1 MGTMRHFRQR
11 RARWQSDATNRHL
24 LRQQLRR
31 QRRQRLRWNL
41 HQRWEHRPRANLRQ
55 RWEHRPEWNLHQH
68 WEHRPRA
75 NLRQRWDHR
84 PRANLR
90 QHWEHRPEWNL
101 RQHWEHRP
109 RANLRQH
116 WDHRPRANLR
126 RWVRFDGR
134 SVRRVAVITTV
145 LLLGSGAGYAAIRA
159 GGPGSGSPTA
169 QDTARPAADHPPRGN
184 SPRRVPGLT
193 TLGVFHSVALTDG
206 GRVEVAERARTP
218 APLDELS
225 LLPPPAQDG
234 ARALP
239 RLKDFRLYA
248 DGERVTAPTTIEVTT
263 VIKLDRSATVFELR
277 YRVVGAAARR
287 KPAAPGRA
295 TLSLRP
301 ALAPSLD
308 LVRAVVEV
316 RGVKVHNL
324 VCVDLRRKAQ
334 LCGTKRGDGWRTRRL
349 PVASSAVVALVDLR
363 DRSA

>member
-1 MGTMRHFRQR
+1 MGTMQHFRQR

-24 LRQQLRR
+24 LHQQLRR

-41 HQRWEHRPRANLRQ
+41 HQRWEHRPRANLRR
-55 RWEHRPEWNLHQH
+55 RWEHRPDWNLRER

-75 NLRQRWDHR
+75 NLRQRWEHR

-90 QHWEHRPEWNL
+90 QR
-101 RQHWEHRP
+101 WEHRP

-145 LLLGSGAGYAAIRA
+145 LLLGGGAGYAAIRA
-159 GGPGSGSPTA
+159 GDPGSGSPTA
-169 QDTARPAADHPPRGN
+169 EDTARPAGDQPPRGN

-193 TLGVFHSVALTDG
+193 TLGVFQSVALTDRG
-206 GRVEVAERARTP
+206 QVEVAERARTSE
-218 APLDELS
+218 PLDELS

-239 RLKDFRLYA
+239 RLEDVRLYA
-248 DGERVTAPTTIEVTT
+248 DGERVTAVTTIEVTT
-263 VIKLDRSATVFELR
+263 VIELDRSATVFELR

-295 TLSLRP
+295 TISLRP

-334 LCGTKRGDGWRTRRL
+334 LCGTDSGDGWRTRRL

-363 DRSA
+363 DRSV